1 MASAIPSESQAGTP
15 RKRAVRF
22 LIAVLVVGGFAAAV
36 VGWLGLRSYRPRRI
50 VHPLDTTS
58 PYANTR
64 PEVGYVGDAACI
76 RCHAEIAET
85 YRQHPM
91 GRSLSSIDA
100 TTVTPGTEAD
110 GRVLFEADGLEYAIE
125 RRDGHVFHRET
136 RRDSSGVV
144 IARNEAE
151 VRFVLG
157 SGNQGASFLID
168 RDGFLFQS
176 PIGWYSRE
184 RRWDLSPG
192 YRKNNPHF
200 DRPVL
205 STCLYCHANRVEPV
219 EGTLNRYKPPIFRG
233 EAIGCERCHGP
244 GELHVKRPGLVD
256 GRDLSIVNPAALEPS
271 RRDAVCE
278 QCHLMGQQR
287 VVKLDRQ
294 DDDFRP
300 GLPFYSVW
308 SVFER
313 SAGTDADR
321 FVGQVEQMHESRC
334 FRDSQGRLGCISCHD
349 PHRRPSAEERVG
361 YFRER
366 CLECHADRGCRLPEA
381 TRREQGR
388 GDDCTSCHMPRLE
401 TSDIAHVAATNHRI
415 PRRAVADD
423 HPPTGAGER
432 PLVLFHRELMD
443 DRQRVEAERDLGV
456 ALSKLGR
463 GTASMALPLLDAA
476 LASRPDDLV
485 ARQARGTVVGQF
497 GRFEDGL
504 ASFRSAL
511 DQEPDRESARVGAAD
526 LAARAGRGEEA
537 IADLRRAIAINPWRA
552 AYRMDLAA
560 LQFDR
565 RDWPAAATACREASA
580 STPPT
585 SRPGSCSS
593 DANYAWETSKPP
605 APNSRPCWDSIPPIA
620 RS

>member
-15 RKRAVRF
+15 RGRAIRF
-22 LIAVLVVGGFAAAV
+22 LIAVLVVVGFASAV
-36 VGWLGLRSYRPRRI
+36 VCWQGPRSSRPRRTP
-50 VHPLDTTS
+50 HPIDATS

-91 GRSLSSIDA
+91 GRSLSSIDEAPA
-100 TTVTPGTEAD
+100 TVDDVAD

-125 RRDGHVFHRET
+125 RRDGRVFHQET
-136 RRDSSGVV
+136 RRDSSGRV
-144 IARNEAE
+144 IARNEAQ

-219 EGTLNRYKPPIFRG
+219 KGTMSRYRPPIFRG
-233 EAIGCERCHGP
+233 QAIGCERCHGP
-244 GELHVKRPGLVD
+244 GELHLKHPGLVD
-256 GRDLSIVNPAALEPS
+256 GRDTTIVNPAALEPS

-300 GLPFYSVW
+300 GLPFSSVW

-313 SAGTDADR
+313 TSGADADR

-334 FRDSQGRLGCISCHD
+334 FRDSRGRLGCISCHD

-388 GDDCTSCHMPRLE
+388 GDDCTTCHMPRLK

-415 PRRAVADD
+415 PRQ
-423 HPPTGAGER
+423 AGEENHPSTGTAEG
-432 PLVLFHRELMD
+432 PLVLFHRD
-443 DRQRVEAERDLGV
+443 FTDSRQRAEAGRDLGV

-463 GTASMALPLLDAA
+463 GSGALALPLLDAA
-476 LASRPDDLV
+476 VRWRPDDLD
-485 ARQARGTVVGQF
+485 AWQARGTVLGQV

-504 ASFRSAL
+504 SAFRTAL
-511 DQEPDRESARVGAAD
+511 AQDPDRESARVGAAD
-526 LAARAGRGEEA
+526 IAARAGRREDA
-537 IADLRRAIAINPWRA
+537 IAD
-552 AYRMDLAA
+552 
-560 LQFDR
+560 
-565 RDWPAAATACREASA
+565 
-580 STPPT
+580 
-585 SRPGSCSS
+585 
-593 DANYAWETSKPP
+593 
-605 APNSRPCWDSIPPIA
+605 
-620 RS
+620 